1 MHPKPFPK
9 VFPPEFPLELQNV
22 ILTLLRDLCVQHFP
36 LAQQPTN
43 NGRPL
48 LLHTHPCDTLV
59 LRTYGATLSLSKSTQ
74 SLIAIPLGG
83 LGEFGMNMMALRLG
97 DDIIVIDAGM
107 MFPESELLGVDLVI
121 PDTTYLKQN
130 RANVRAIV
138 LTHGHEDHIG
148 ALPYILRDL
157 NVPVYGTRFTLALV
171 KKRLAEAN
179 LLDSTTLR
187 EVMPGRLI
195 EIGPYE
201 IEFIPVTHS
210 TIDCVALAVR
220 TPLGVIIHTG
230 DFKIDQTPVGG
241 APFDLHS
248 FARYGNEG
256 VLALF
261 SDSTNVE
268 RPGFTPSERAIV
280 PRIEELCRSAPRRVI
295 LSCFASS
302 IHRIQQVIDIASRV
316 GRKIAFVG
324 RSMVDNVEIAHDLE
338 YLRIPDGMVVRPQD
352 IRTFDPRR
360 IIILASGSQAEPMSS
375 LSRIAVD
382 NHRFVSVDESDT
394 VILSARIIPG
404 NEKAIF
410 RMLDHMFR
418 RRALVYYDNN
428 AGTIHV
434 SGHASQEEQKLVLQ
448 LVKPKYFIPVHGEY
462 RHLFRHAALAHQ
474 LGCVSSEILLL
485 ENGQT
490 IEFTE
495 DGARR
500 RDPVTSGRVLVDSGS
515 LEEIEEVVIR
525 DRKHLSEDGVV
536 VPIIAID
543 KRTGRMET
551 VPEIVTRGM
560 FSDNGTELMAG
571 ARDVI
576 LKTVEQSNAEEKGDW
591 SVIKEKIRVDLK
603 RYINKHTSK
612 RPLILPVILEV

>member
-1 MHPKPFPK
+1 
-9 VFPPEFPLELQNV
+9 
-22 ILTLLRDLCVQHFP
+22 
-36 LAQQPTN
+36 
-43 NGRPL
+43 
-48 LLHTHPCDTLV
+48 
-59 LRTYGATLSLSKSTQ
+59 LSKPTQ
-74 SLIAIPLGG
+74 SLLAIPLGG

-97 DDIIVIDAGM
+97 DDILVIDAGM

-130 RANVRAIV
+130 RSHVRAIV

-171 KKRLAEAN
+171 KKRLEEAG

-187 EVMPGRLI
+187 EALPGRLV
-195 EIGPYE
+195 EIGPFE
-201 IEFIPVTHS
+201 IEFIAVTHS

-230 DFKIDQTPVGG
+230 DFKIDQTPVDG
-241 APFDLHS
+241 APFDLHA

-268 RPGFTPSERAIV
+268 RPGFTPSERAVV
-280 PRIEELCRSAPRRVI
+280 PRLEELCRLAPRRVI

-302 IHRIQQVIDIASRV
+302 IHRIQQVIDVAARV
-316 GRKIAFVG
+316 GRKVAFVG
-324 RSMVDNVEIAHDLE
+324 RSMVDNVEIAHSLN

-352 IRTFDPRR
+352 IRGFDAKRLV
-360 IIILASGSQAEPMSS
+360 ILASGSQAEPMSS

-382 NHRFVSVDESDT
+382 NHRFVSVDENDT

-404 NEKAIF
+404 NEKAIC

-418 RRALVYYDNN
+418 RRALVYYENS

-434 SGHASQEEQKLVLQ
+434 SGHASQEEQKLVLR
-448 LVKPKYFIPVHGEY
+448 LVKPRYFIPVHGEY

-474 LGCVSSEILLL
+474 LGCVSGEILLV
-485 ENGQT
+485 EDGQS

-495 DGARR
+495 DGAYRR
-500 RDPVTSGRVLVDSGS
+500 EPVTAGRVCVDSGS
-515 LEEIEEVVIR
+515 LEEIEEAVIR

-543 KRTGRMET
+543 KHTGRMESH
-551 VPEIVTRGM
+551 PEIVTRGM
-560 FSDNGTELMAG
+560 FSDNGQELMAG
-571 ARDVI
+571 ARDIV
-576 LKTVEQSNAEEKGDW
+576 LKTVEQSNREEKMDW
-591 SVIKEKIRVDLK
+591 SVMKEKIRVDLK

-612 RPLILPVILEV
+612 RPLILPVILEI

>member
-1 MHPKPFPK
+1 
-9 VFPPEFPLELQNV
+9 
-22 ILTLLRDLCVQHFP
+22 
-36 LAQQPTN
+36 
-43 NGRPL
+43 
-48 LLHTHPCDTLV
+48 
-59 LRTYGATLSLSKSTQ
+59 LSKSLQ
-74 SLIAIPLGG
+74 SLLAIPLGG
-83 LGEFGMNMMALRLG
+83 LGEFGMNMMALRCG

-107 MFPESELLGVDLVI
+107 MFPESELLGIDLVI
-121 PDTTYLKQN
+121 PDISYLKQN
-130 RANVRAIV
+130 RQYVRAIV

-157 NVPVYGTRFTLALV
+157 DVPVYGTRFTLALV
-171 KKRLAEAN
+171 KKRLAEAS
-179 LLDSTTLR
+179 LLESTVLR
-187 EVMPGRLI
+187 EVIPGRRV

-210 TIDCVALAVR
+210 TVDCVALAVR
-220 TPLGVIIHTG
+220 TPLGVIMHTG
-230 DFKIDQTPVGG
+230 DFKIDHTPVEG
-241 APFDLHS
+241 AGFDIHT

-268 RPGFTPSERAIV
+268 RPGYTPSERAVV
-280 PRIEELCRSAPRRVI
+280 PRIEDLARSAPRRVI

-302 IHRIQQVIDIASRV
+302 IHRIQQVIDVASKV
-316 GRKIAFVG
+316 GRKVAFVG
-324 RSMVDNVEIAHDLE
+324 RSMVDNVEIAHDLG

-352 IRTFDPRR
+352 IRSFEPRK
-360 IIILASGSQAEPMSS
+360 IVILASGSQAEPMSS

-382 NHRFVSVDESDT
+382 NHRLVSIDENDT
-394 VILSARIIPG
+394 IILSSRIIPG

-418 RRALVYYDNN
+418 RRALVYYDNSS
-428 AGTIHV
+428 GVIHV

-448 LVKPKYFIPVHGEY
+448 LVKPRYFIPVHGEY

-474 LGCVSSEILLL
+474 LGVVSGEILLA
-485 ENGQT
+485 ENGHC

-495 DGARR
+495 EGVFR
-500 RDPVTSGRVLVDSGS
+500 RDPVTAGRVLVDSGS
-515 LEEIEEVVIR
+515 LEEIEEVVVR
-525 DRKHLSEDGVV
+525 DRRHLSEDGVV

-543 KRTGRMET
+543 KHSGKLESQ
-551 VPEIVTRGM
+551 PEIVTRGFM
-560 FSDNGTELMAG
+560 SDNGNDLVTG
-571 ARDVI
+571 ARDIVLRTI
-576 LKTVEQSNAEEKGDW
+576 NTSNSEERADW

-603 RYINKHTSK
+603 RYISKQTSK

>member
-1 MHPKPFPK
+1 M
-9 VFPPEFPLELQNV
+9 
-22 ILTLLRDLCVQHFP
+22 
-36 LAQQPTN
+36 
-43 NGRPL
+43 
-48 LLHTHPCDTLV
+48 
-59 LRTYGATLSLSKSTQ
+59 SKTSQ
-74 SLIAIPLGG
+74 SLTAIPLGG

-97 DDIIVIDAGM
+97 DDTIVIDAGM

-121 PDTTYLKQN
+121 PDITYLKQN
-130 RANVRAIV
+130 RAQVRAIV

-148 ALPYILRDL
+148 ALPYILKDL

-171 KKRLAEAN
+171 KKRLDEAG

-187 EVMPGRLI
+187 EVIPGGRLV
-195 EIGPYE
+195 EVGPFE
-201 IEFIPVTHS
+201 IEFISVTHS
-210 TIDCVALAVR
+210 TVDCVALAIR
-220 TPLGVIIHTG
+220 TPLGVVIHTG

-241 APFDLHS
+241 APFDLHA

-280 PRIEELCRSAPRRVI
+280 PRIEELCRSAPKRVI

-302 IHRIQQVIDIASRV
+302 IHRIQQIIDIAARV
-316 GRKIAFVG
+316 GRKVAFVG
-324 RSMVDNVEIAHDLE
+324 RSMVDNVEIAHSLE
-338 YLRIPDGMVVRPQD
+338 LLRIPDGMVVRPQD
-352 IRTFDPRR
+352 IRGFDPKR
-360 IIILASGSQAEPMSS
+360 IVILASGSQAEPMSS

-382 NHRFVSVDESDT
+382 NHRFVSVDENDS

-404 NEKAIF
+404 NEKSIF

-418 RRALVYYDNN
+418 RRALVYYDNS

-434 SGHASQEEQKLVLQ
+434 SGHASQEEQKLLLQ

-474 LGCVSSEILLL
+474 LGCVSQEILLL
-485 ENGQT
+485 EDGRQ

-495 DGARR
+495 DGVHR
-500 RDPVTSGRVLVDSGS
+500 RDPVTAGRVCVDSGS

-525 DRKHLSEDGVV
+525 DRKHLSEDGIV

-543 KRTGRMET
+543 KHTGKMESH
-551 VPEIVTRGM
+551 PEIVSRGLM
-560 FSDNGTELMAG
+560 SDNGQELIAG
-571 ARDVI
+571 ARLVI
-576 LKTVEQSNAEEKGDW
+576 MKTVEESNAEEKSDW
-591 SVIKEKIRVDLK
+591 GVIKEKIRVDLK
-603 RYINKHTSK
+603 RYINKQTSK

>member
-1 MHPKPFPK
+1 
-9 VFPPEFPLELQNV
+9 
-22 ILTLLRDLCVQHFP
+22 
-36 LAQQPTN
+36 
-43 NGRPL
+43 
-48 LLHTHPCDTLV
+48 
-59 LRTYGATLSLSKSTQ
+59 LSKASQ

-130 RANVRAIV
+130 RSMVRAIV

-148 ALPYILRDL
+148 ALPYILKDL

-171 KKRLAEAN
+171 KKRLDEAG

-187 EVMPGRLI
+187 EVIPGRLV
-195 EIGPYE
+195 EVGPFE
-201 IEFIPVTHS
+201 VEFIAVTHS
-210 TIDCVALAVR
+210 TVDCVALAIR
-220 TPLGVIIHTG
+220 TPLGVVIHTG

-241 APFDLHS
+241 APFDLHA
-248 FARYGNEG
+248 FARYGNDG

-302 IHRIQQVIDIASRV
+302 IHRIQQIIDIAARV
-316 GRKIAFVG
+316 NRKVAFVG
-324 RSMVDNVEIAHDLE
+324 RSMVDNVEIAHSLE
-338 YLRIPDGMVVRPQD
+338 LLRIPDGMVVRPQD
-352 IRTFDPRR
+352 IRGFDPKR

-382 NHRFVSVDESDT
+382 NHRFVSVDENDS

-404 NEKAIF
+404 NEKSIF

-418 RRALVYYDNN
+418 RRALVYYDNS

-434 SGHASQEEQKLVLQ
+434 SGHASQEEQKLLLQ

-474 LGCVSSEILLL
+474 LGCVSNEILLL
-485 ENGQT
+485 EDGRP

-500 RDPVTSGRVLVDSGS
+500 LDPVTAGRVCVDSGS
-515 LEEIEEVVIR
+515 LEEIEDVVIR
-525 DRKHLSEDGVV
+525 DRKHLSEDGIV

-543 KRTGRMET
+543 KHTGKMESH
-551 VPEIVTRGM
+551 PEIVSRGLM
-560 FSDNGTELMAG
+560 SDNGQELIAG
-571 ARDVI
+571 ARLVI
-576 LKTVEQSNAEEKGDW
+576 MKTVEESNAEEKSDW
-591 SVIKEKIRVDLK
+591 GVIKEKIRVDLK
-603 RYINKHTSK
+603 RYISKQTSK

>member
-1 MHPKPFPK
+1 MSKP
-9 VFPPEFPLELQNV
+9 L
-22 ILTLLRDLCVQHFP
+22 
-36 LAQQPTN
+36 
-43 NGRPL
+43 
-48 LLHTHPCDTLV
+48 
-59 LRTYGATLSLSKSTQ
+59 Q
-74 SLIAIPLGG
+74 SLFAIPLGG
-83 LGEFGMNMMALRLG
+83 LGEFGMNMMALRYG

-121 PDTTYLKQN
+121 PDITSLKQN
-130 RANVRAIV
+130 RQLVRAII

-157 NVPVYGTRFTLALV
+157 NVPIYGTRFTLALV
-171 KKRLAEAN
+171 KKRLSEAN

-187 EVMPGRLI
+187 EVIPGRRV
-195 EIGPYE
+195 EVGPYE

-220 TPLGVIIHTG
+220 TPVGVIIHTG
-230 DFKIDQTPVGG
+230 DFKIDHTPVGG
-241 APFDLHS
+241 AGFDIHT
-248 FARYGNEG
+248 FARYGSEG

-268 RPGFTPSERAIV
+268 RPGITPSERAVV
-280 PRIEELCRSAPRRVI
+280 PRIEELARSAPRRVI

-302 IHRIQQVIDIASRV
+302 IHRIQQVIDVAARV
-316 GRKIAFVG
+316 GRKVAFVG
-324 RSMVDNVEIAHDLE
+324 RSMVDNVEIAHELE
-338 YLRIPDGMVVRPQD
+338 YLRIPDGMVVRSQD
-352 IRTFDPRR
+352 IRSFDPRK

-382 NHRFVSVDESDT
+382 NHRFVSVDENDT
-394 VILSARIIPG
+394 VILSSRIIPG

-418 RRALVYYDNN
+418 RRALVYYDNS
-428 AGTIHV
+428 AGVIHV

-448 LVKPKYFIPVHGEY
+448 LVKPKYFIPVHGEF

-474 LGCVSSEILLL
+474 LGVVSGEILLV
-485 ENGQT
+485 ENGQN

-495 DGARR
+495 DGAFR
-500 RDPVTSGRVLVDSGS
+500 RDPVTAGRVLVDSGS
-515 LEEIEEVVIR
+515 LEEIEEVVVR

-543 KRTGRMET
+543 KHTGKLESQ
-551 VPEIVTRGM
+551 PEIVTRGFM
-560 FSDNGTELMAG
+560 SDNGSDLVTG
-571 ARDVI
+571 ARDIVLRTI
-576 LKTVEQSNAEEKGDW
+576 NTSNPEERADW

-603 RYINKHTSK
+603 RYINKQTSK

>member
-1 MHPKPFPK
+1 
-9 VFPPEFPLELQNV
+9 
-22 ILTLLRDLCVQHFP
+22 
-36 LAQQPTN
+36 
-43 NGRPL
+43 
-48 LLHTHPCDTLV
+48 
-59 LRTYGATLSLSKSTQ
+59 LSNPSQ
-74 SLIAIPLGG
+74 SLTAIPLGG

-97 DDIIVIDAGM
+97 DDILVIDAGM

-121 PDTTYLKQN
+121 PDITYLKQN
-130 RANVRAIV
+130 RAHVRAII

-148 ALPYILRDL
+148 ALAYILRDL

-171 KKRLAEAN
+171 KKRLDEAG
-179 LLDSTTLR
+179 LLQSTTLR
-187 EVMPGRLI
+187 EVTPGGRLV
-195 EIGPYE
+195 EIGPFE

-241 APFDLHS
+241 APFDLHA
-248 FARYGNEG
+248 FARYGHEG

-268 RPGFTPSERAIV
+268 RPGFTGSERNVV

-302 IHRIQQVIDIASRV
+302 IHRIQQVIDIAARV
-316 GRKIAFVG
+316 GRKVAFVG
-324 RSMVDNVEIAHDLE
+324 RSMVDNVEIAHSLE

-352 IRTFDPRR
+352 IRGFDPKRLV
-360 IIILASGSQAEPMSS
+360 ILASGSQAEPMSS

-382 NHRFVSVDESDT
+382 NHRFVSVDENDS

-418 RRALVYYDNN
+418 RRALVYYDNSG
-428 AGTIHV
+428 GTIHV

-462 RHLFRHAALAHQ
+462 RHLFRHAALAYQ
-474 LGCVSSEILLL
+474 LGCVSGEILVL
-485 ENGQT
+485 EDGHT
-490 IEFTE
+490 LEFTE
-495 DGARR
+495 DGAYR
-500 RDPVTSGRVLVDSGS
+500 RDPVTAGRVCVDSGS
-515 LEEIEEVVIR
+515 LEAIEEVVIR

-543 KRTGRMET
+543 KHTGRMESQ
-551 VPEIVTRGM
+551 PEIVTRGM
-560 FSDNGTELMAG
+560 FSDNGTEFIAG
-571 ARDVI
+571 ARDVV
-576 LKTVEQSNAEEKGDW
+576 LKTVEQSNAEEKSDW
-591 SVIKEKIRVDLK
+591 SVIKEKIRIDLK
-603 RYINKHTSK
+603 RYINKQTSK

>member
-1 MHPKPFPK
+1 
-9 VFPPEFPLELQNV
+9 
-22 ILTLLRDLCVQHFP
+22 
-36 LAQQPTN
+36 
-43 NGRPL
+43 
-48 LLHTHPCDTLV
+48 
-59 LRTYGATLSLSKSTQ
+59 LSKSTH

-83 LGEFGMNMMALRLG
+83 LGEFGMNMMALRL
-97 DDIIVIDAGM
+97 DEDILVIDAGM

-130 RANVRAIV
+130 RTHVRAIV

-171 KKRLAEAN
+171 KKRLEEAG

-187 EVMPGRLI
+187 EVLPGRMV
-195 EIGPYE
+195 EIGPFE
-201 IEFIPVTHS
+201 IEFISVTHS
-210 TIDCVALAVR
+210 TIDCVSLAVR
-220 TPLGVIIHTG
+220 TPLGVIIHSG
-230 DFKIDQTPVGG
+230 DFKIDATPVGG
-241 APFDLHS
+241 APFDLHA

-268 RPGFTPSERAIV
+268 RPGFTPSERAVV

-302 IHRIQQVIDIASRV
+302 IHRIQQVIDIAGRV
-316 GRKIAFVG
+316 GRKVAFVG
-324 RSMVDNVEIAHDLE
+324 RSMTDNVEIAHSLE
-338 YLRIPDGMVVRPQD
+338 CLRIPDGMVVRPQD
-352 IRTFDPRR
+352 IRGFDAKRLV
-360 IIILASGSQAEPMSS
+360 ILASGSQAEPMSS

-382 NHRFVSVDESDT
+382 NHRFVSVDENDS

-418 RRALVYYDNN
+418 RRALVYYDNS

-434 SGHASQEEQKLVLQ
+434 SGHASQEEQKLLLQ

-474 LGCVSSEILLL
+474 LGCVSGEILLL
-485 ENGQT
+485 EDGKT

-495 DGARR
+495 DGAFR
-500 RDPVTSGRVLVDSGS
+500 RDPVTAGRVCVDSGS

-536 VPIIAID
+536 VSIIAID
-543 KRTGRMET
+543 KHTGKLESQ
-551 VPEIVTRGM
+551 PEIVTRGLM
-560 FSDNGTELMAG
+560 SDNGQELIVG
-571 ARDVI
+571 ARQVI
-576 LKTVEQSNAEEKGDW
+576 MKTVEESNAEEKSDW
-591 SVIKEKIRVDLK
+591 GVIKEKIRVDLK

>member
-1 MHPKPFPK
+1 MSKNN
-9 VFPPEFPLELQNV
+9 Q
-22 ILTLLRDLCVQHFP
+22 TLL
-36 LAQQPTN
+36 
-43 NGRPL
+43 
-48 LLHTHPCDTLV
+48 
-59 LRTYGATLSLSKSTQ
+59 
-74 SLIAIPLGG
+74 AIPLGG
-83 LGEFGMNMMALRLG
+83 LGEFGMNMMVFRYG
-97 DDIIVIDAGM
+97 DDIIVVDAGM

-121 PDTTYLKQN
+121 PDITYLKQN
-130 RANVRAIV
+130 RHLVRAIV

-157 NVPVYGTRFTLALV
+157 NVPIYGTRFTLALV
-171 KKRLAEAN
+171 KKRLEEAS
-179 LLDSTTLR
+179 LLDSATLR
-187 EVMPGRLI
+187 EVLPGRRI
-195 EIGPYE
+195 ELGPFE
-201 IEFIPVTHS
+201 IEFISVTHS
-210 TIDCVALAVR
+210 TIDCVALAIR

-230 DFKIDQTPVGG
+230 DFKIDQTPVDNV
-241 APFDLHS
+241 PFDLHT

-268 RPGFTPSERAIV
+268 RPGFTPSERTIV
-280 PRIEELCRSAPRRVI
+280 PRIEELARSAPRRVV

-302 IHRIQQVIDIASRV
+302 IHRIQQVIDIAERV

-324 RSMVDNVEIAHDLE
+324 RSMVDNVEIAHNLDC
-338 YLRIPDGMVVRPQD
+338 LRIPDGMVVRPQD
-352 IRTFDPRR
+352 IRSFEPRK

-382 NHRFVSVDESDT
+382 NHRFVSVDENDT

-418 RRALVYYDNN
+418 RRALVYYDNS

-434 SGHASQEEQKLVLQ
+434 SGHASQEEQKLILR
-448 LVKPKYFIPVHGEY
+448 LVKPRYFIPVHGEY

-474 LGCVSSEILLL
+474 LGAVGEEILLM
-485 ENGQT
+485 EDGKS

-495 DGARR
+495 DGAFR
-500 RDPVTSGRVLVDSGS
+500 RDPVTAGRVLVDSGS
-515 LEEIEEVVIR
+515 LEEIEAIVVR
-525 DRKHLSEDGVV
+525 DRKHLSEEGVV
-536 VPIIAID
+536 IPIIAID
-543 KRTGRMET
+543 KHTGKLESAPEVVSRGLMSENNGELLAGAK
-551 VPEIVTRGM
+551 EIVMKT
-560 FSDNGTELMAG
+560 FEL
-571 ARDVI
+571 
-576 LKTVEQSNAEEKGDW
+576 SNLEERADW

-603 RYINKHTSK
+603 RYISKQTSK

>member
-1 MHPKPFPK
+1 M
-9 VFPPEFPLELQNV
+9 
-22 ILTLLRDLCVQHFP
+22 
-36 LAQQPTN
+36 
-43 NGRPL
+43 
-48 LLHTHPCDTLV
+48 
-59 LRTYGATLSLSKSTQ
+59 SKSPSQ
-74 SLIAIPLGG
+74 SLLAIPLGG
-83 LGEFGMNMMALRLG
+83 LGEFGMNMMALRFG

-107 MFPESELLGVDLVI
+107 MFPESELLGIDLVI
-121 PDTTYLKQN
+121 PDISYLKQN
-130 RANVRAIV
+130 RQHVRAIV

-157 NVPVYGTRFTLALV
+157 NVPVFGTRFTLALV
-171 KKRLAEAN
+171 KKRLEEAG

-187 EVMPGRLI
+187 EVIPGRRV

-220 TPLGVIIHTG
+220 TPIGVIIHTG
-230 DFKIDQTPVGG
+230 DFKIDHTPVNGEG
-241 APFDLHS
+241 FDVAT

-268 RPGFTPSERAIV
+268 RPGYTQSERAVV

-302 IHRIQQVIDIASRV
+302 IHRIQQVIDIAQRV
-316 GRKIAFVG
+316 GRKVAFVG
-324 RSMVDNVEIAHDLE
+324 RSMVDNVEIAHNLE
-338 YLRIPDGMVVRPQD
+338 CLHIPDGAVVRSQD
-352 IRTFDPRR
+352 IRGFEPRKLLV
-360 IIILASGSQAEPMSS
+360 LASGSQAEPMSS

-382 NHRFVSVDESDT
+382 NHRFVSVEENDT
-394 VILSARIIPG
+394 VILSSRIIPG

-418 RRALVYYDNN
+418 RRALVYYDNS
-428 AGTIHV
+428 AGVIHV
-434 SGHASQEEQKLVLQ
+434 SGHASQEEQKLLLQ

-474 LGCVSSEILLL
+474 LGVVSGEILLL
-485 ENGQT
+485 EDGKCV
-490 IEFTE
+490 EFTE
-495 DGARR
+495 EGAFRR
-500 RDPVTSGRVLVDSGS
+500 EPVTAGRVLVDSGS
-515 LEEIEEVVIR
+515 LEEIEEVVVR
-525 DRKHLSEDGVV
+525 ERKHLSEDGVV

-543 KRTGRMET
+543 KHTGNLESQ
-551 VPEIVTRGM
+551 PEIVTRG
-560 FSDNGTELMAG
+560 FISDNGSDLMTG
-571 ARDVI
+571 ARDVVLRTI
-576 LKTVEQSNAEEKGDW
+576 NTSNSEEMSDW

-603 RYINKHTSK
+603 RYINKQTSK

>member
-1 MHPKPFPK
+1 MSKP
-9 VFPPEFPLELQNV
+9 
-22 ILTLLRDLCVQHFP
+22 
-36 LAQQPTN
+36 
-43 NGRPL
+43 
-48 LLHTHPCDTLV
+48 
-59 LRTYGATLSLSKSTQ
+59 SQ
-74 SLIAIPLGG
+74 SLLAIPLGG
-83 LGEFGMNMMALRLG
+83 LGEFGMNMMVLRLG

-107 MFPESELLGVDLVI
+107 MFPESELLGIDLVI
-121 PDTTYLKQN
+121 PDITYLKQN
-130 RANVRAIV
+130 RAHVRAIV

-148 ALPYILRDL
+148 SLPYILRDL
-157 NVPVYGTRFTLALV
+157 NVPIYGTRFTLALV
-171 KKRLAEAN
+171 KKRLEEAG
-179 LLDSTTLR
+179 LLDSATLR
-187 EVMPGRLI
+187 EVIPGRRI

-210 TIDCVALAVR
+210 TIDCVALAIR
-220 TPLGVIIHTG
+220 TPVGVIIHTG
-230 DFKIDQTPVGG
+230 DFKIDHTPVDG
-241 APFDLHS
+241 AAFDLHT

-268 RPGFTPSERAIV
+268 RPGFTPSERAVV
-280 PRIEELCRSAPRRVI
+280 PRIEELTRSAPRRVI

-302 IHRIQQVIDIASRV
+302 IQRIQQVIDIAGRC
-316 GRKIAFVG
+316 GRKVAFVG
-324 RSMVDNVEIAHDLE
+324 RSMVDNVEIAHDLDCIH
-338 YLRIPDGMVVRPQD
+338 IPDGMVVRPQD
-352 IRTFDPRR
+352 IRGFEPRR
-360 IIILASGSQAEPMSS
+360 ILILASGTQAEPMSS

-382 NHRFVSVDESDT
+382 NHRFVSVDENDT
-394 VILSARIIPG
+394 VILSSRIIPG

-418 RRALVYYDNN
+418 RRALVYYDNA
-428 AGTIHV
+428 AGVIHV
-434 SGHASQEEQKLVLQ
+434 SGHASQEEQKLLLQ
-448 LVKPKYFIPVHGEY
+448 LVKPRYFIPVHGEY

-474 LGCVSSEILLL
+474 LGVVSGEILLL
-485 ENGQT
+485 EDGHC

-495 DGARR
+495 DGAFR
-500 RDPVTSGRVLVDSGS
+500 RDPVTAGRVLVDSGS

-543 KRTGRMET
+543 KHTGKLESH
-551 VPEIVTRGM
+551 PEIVTRG
-560 FSDNGTELMAG
+560 FLSDNGSELFAG
-571 ARDVI
+571 AREIV
-576 LKTVEQSNAEEKGDW
+576 LKTVAQSNSEEISDW

>member
-1 MHPKPFPK
+1 MSKNN
-9 VFPPEFPLELQNV
+9 Q
-22 ILTLLRDLCVQHFP
+22 TLL
-36 LAQQPTN
+36 
-43 NGRPL
+43 
-48 LLHTHPCDTLV
+48 
-59 LRTYGATLSLSKSTQ
+59 
-74 SLIAIPLGG
+74 AIPLGG
-83 LGEFGMNMMALRLG
+83 LGEFGMNMMVFRYG
-97 DDIIVIDAGM
+97 DDIIVVDAGM

-121 PDTTYLKQN
+121 PDITYLKQN
-130 RANVRAIV
+130 RHLVRAIV

-157 NVPVYGTRFTLALV
+157 NVPIYGTRFTLALV
-171 KKRLAEAN
+171 KKRLEEAG
-179 LLDSTTLR
+179 LLDSATLR
-187 EVMPGRLI
+187 EVLPGRRI
-195 EIGPYE
+195 ELGPFE
-201 IEFIPVTHS
+201 IEFISVTHS
-210 TIDCVALAVR
+210 TIDCVALAIR

-230 DFKIDQTPVGG
+230 DFKIDQTPVDKV
-241 APFDLHS
+241 PFDLHA

-268 RPGFTPSERAIV
+268 RPGFTPSERTIV
-280 PRIEELCRSAPRRVI
+280 PRIEELARSAPRRVV

-302 IHRIQQVIDIASRV
+302 IHRIQQVIDIAERV

-324 RSMVDNVEIAHDLE
+324 RSMIDNVEIAHNLDC
-338 YLRIPDGMVVRPQD
+338 LRIPDGMVVRPQD
-352 IRTFDPRR
+352 IRSFEPKK

-382 NHRFVSVDESDT
+382 NHRFVSVDENDT

-418 RRALVYYDNN
+418 RRALVYYDNS

-434 SGHASQEEQKLVLQ
+434 SGHGSQEEQKLILR
-448 LVKPKYFIPVHGEY
+448 LVKPKYFIPMHGEY

-474 LGCVSSEILLL
+474 LGAVSEEIMLM
-485 ENGQT
+485 EDGKC

-495 DGARR
+495 DGAFR
-500 RDPVTSGRVLVDSGS
+500 RDPVTAGRVLVDSGS
-515 LEEIEEVVIR
+515 LEEIEAIVVR
-525 DRKHLSEDGVV
+525 DRKHLSEEGVV
-536 VPIIAID
+536 IPIIAID
-543 KRTGRMET
+543 KHTGKLESAPEVVSRGLMSENNGELLEGAK
-551 VPEIVTRGM
+551 EIVMKT
-560 FSDNGTELMAG
+560 FEL
-571 ARDVI
+571 
-576 LKTVEQSNAEEKGDW
+576 SNLEERADW

-603 RYINKHTSK
+603 RYIGKQTSK

>member
-1 MHPKPFPK
+1 
-9 VFPPEFPLELQNV
+9 
-22 ILTLLRDLCVQHFP
+22 
-36 LAQQPTN
+36 
-43 NGRPL
+43 
-48 LLHTHPCDTLV
+48 
-59 LRTYGATLSLSKSTQ
+59 LSKNQQ
-74 SLIAIPLGG
+74 SLTAIPLGG
-83 LGEFGMNMMALRLG
+83 LGEFGMNMMVLRLG
-97 DDIIVIDAGM
+97 DDILVIDAGM

-121 PDTTYLKQN
+121 PDISYLKQN

-171 KKRLAEAN
+171 KKRLDEAG

-187 EVMPGRLI
+187 EVMPGRLV
-195 EIGPYE
+195 EIGPFE
-201 IEFIPVTHS
+201 IEFISVTHS
-210 TIDCVALAVR
+210 TVDCVALAIR

-230 DFKIDQTPVGG
+230 DFKIDQTPVDG
-241 APFDLHS
+241 APFDLHA
-248 FARYGNEG
+248 FAKYGNEG

-280 PRIEELCRSAPRRVI
+280 PRLEELFRSAPCRVI

-302 IHRIQQVIDIASRV
+302 IHRIQQVIDIAMRV
-316 GRKIAFVG
+316 NRKVAFVG
-324 RSMVDNVEIAHDLE
+324 RSMIDNVEIAHSLDL
-338 YLRIPDGMVVRPQD
+338 LRIPDGTVVRPQD
-352 IRTFDPRR
+352 IRSFDPKR
-360 IIILASGSQAEPMSS
+360 ILILASGSQAEPMSS

-382 NHRFVSVDESDT
+382 NHRHVSVEENDT

-418 RRALVYYDNN
+418 RRALVYYENS
-428 AGTIHV
+428 GGVIHV
-434 SGHASQEEQKLVLQ
+434 SGHASQEEQKLMLQ

-474 LGCVSSEILLL
+474 LGAVSEEILLV

-495 DGARR
+495 DGAFRR
-500 RDPVTSGRVLVDSGS
+500 EPVSAGRVLVDSGS

-543 KRTGRMET
+543 KHTGQLESL
-551 VPEIVTRGM
+551 PEIVTRGLM
-560 FSDNGTELMAG
+560 SDNGQELILG
-571 ARDVI
+571 AREVLI
-576 LKTVEQSNAEEKGDW
+576 KTVTESNSEENSDW

-603 RYINKHTSK
+603 RYINKQTSK
-612 RPLILPVILEV
+612 RPLILPVILEI

>member
-1 MHPKPFPK
+1 
-9 VFPPEFPLELQNV
+9 
-22 ILTLLRDLCVQHFP
+22 
-36 LAQQPTN
+36 
-43 NGRPL
+43 
-48 LLHTHPCDTLV
+48 
-59 LRTYGATLSLSKSTQ
+59 
-74 SLIAIPLGG
+74 
-83 LGEFGMNMMALRLG
+83 MNMMALRVG

-121 PDTTYLKQN
+121 PDISYLKQH
-130 RANVRAIV
+130 RGMVRGIV

-148 ALPYILRDL
+148 ALQYILRDL

-171 KKRLAEAN
+171 KKRIEEAG
-179 LLDSTTLR
+179 LLGSTTLR
-187 EVMPGRLI
+187 EVVPGRLV
-195 EIGPYE
+195 ELGPFE

-220 TPLGVIIHTG
+220 TPAGVIIHTG

-241 APFDLHS
+241 APFDLHT
-248 FARYGNEG
+248 FARYGAEG

-280 PRIEELCRSAPRRVI
+280 PRIEDLCRSAPRRVI

-302 IHRIQQVIDIASRV
+302 VHRIQQVIDIASRV
-316 GRKIAFVG
+316 GRKVAFVG
-324 RSMVDNVEIAHDLE
+324 RSMVDNVEIAHSLD

-352 IRTFDPRR
+352 IRSFDPKK
-360 IIILASGSQAEPMSS
+360 IIIMASGSQAEPMSS

-382 NHRFVSVDESDT
+382 NHRFVSVDENDS

-418 RRALVYYDNN
+418 RRALVYYDNS

-434 SGHASQEEQKLVLQ
+434 SGHASQEEQKLILQ

-462 RHLFRHAALAHQ
+462 RHLFRHAALAAQ
-474 LGCVSSEILLL
+474 LGCVSGEILLMEDGQVL
-485 ENGQT
+485 EFN
-490 IEFTE
+490 E
-495 DGARR
+495 DGAYR
-500 RDPVTSGRVLVDSGS
+500 RDPVAAGRVLVDSGS
-515 LEEIEEVVIR
+515 LEEIEEVVVR

-536 VPIIAID
+536 VTIIAID
-543 KRTGRMET
+543 KHTGKLESQ
-551 VPEIVTRGM
+551 PEIVTRGLM
-560 FSDNGTELMAG
+560 SDNGQELVAG
-571 ARDVI
+571 ARAVV
-576 LKTVEQSNAEEKGDW
+576 LKTVNESNAEEKSDW
-591 SVIKEKIRVDLK
+591 GVIKEKIRIDLK

>member
-1 MHPKPFPK
+1 
-9 VFPPEFPLELQNV
+9 
-22 ILTLLRDLCVQHFP
+22 
-36 LAQQPTN
+36 
-43 NGRPL
+43 
-48 LLHTHPCDTLV
+48 
-59 LRTYGATLSLSKSTQ
+59 
-74 SLIAIPLGG
+74 
-83 LGEFGMNMMALRLG
+83 MNMMVLRFG
-97 DDIIVIDAGM
+97 DDIIVLDAGM

-121 PDTTYLKQN
+121 PDISYLKQN
-130 RANVRAIV
+130 RSNVRAIV

-148 ALPYILRDL
+148 ALQYILRDL

-171 KKRLAEAN
+171 KKRLDEAG

-187 EVMPGRLI
+187 EVIPGKLV
-195 EIGPYE
+195 EIGPFE
-201 IEFIPVTHS
+201 VEFISVTHS
-210 TIDCVALAVR
+210 TVDCAALAIR

-230 DFKIDQTPVGG
+230 DFKIDQTPVDG
-241 APFDLHS
+241 APFDLHA
-248 FARYGNEG
+248 FAKYGSEG

-280 PRIEELCRSAPRRVI
+280 PRIEELCRTAPRRVI

-302 IHRIQQVIDIASRV
+302 IHRIQQIIDIAARV
-316 GRKIAFVG
+316 NRKVAFVG
-324 RSMVDNVEIAHDLE
+324 RSMVDNVEIAHSLE
-338 YLRIPDGMVVRPQD
+338 LLRIPDGMVVRPQD
-352 IRTFDPRR
+352 IRGFDPKR

-382 NHRFVSVDESDT
+382 NHRFVSVDENDS

-404 NEKAIF
+404 NEKSIF

-418 RRALVYYDNN
+418 RRALVYYDNS

-434 SGHASQEEQKLVLQ
+434 SGHASQEEQKLMLQ

-474 LGCVSSEILLL
+474 LGVVSSEILLV
-485 ENGQT
+485 EDGRP

-495 DGARR
+495 DGASR
-500 RDPVTSGRVLVDSGS
+500 RDPVTAGRVLVDSGS

-543 KRTGRMET
+543 KHTGKLESA
-551 VPEIVTRGM
+551 PEIVTRGLM
-560 FSDNGTELMAG
+560 SDNGSELIAG
-571 ARDVI
+571 ARLVI
-576 LKTVEQSNAEEKGDW
+576 MKTVEESNAEEKSDW
-591 SVIKEKIRVDLK
+591 GVIKEKIRVDLK